1 MVACGGRRRARSEET
16 RSARLSVLA
25 SLLCAAVLEASAA
38 VKCGNGVREEGEQC
52 EDGNVFP
59 GDGCSALCEC
69 EDDPCAFTVGSAV
82 NLASVVSAL
91 RPGPPFASWRLR
103 LCVWYLVSCL

>member
-1 MVACGGRRRARSEET
+1 MLFFS
-16 RSARLSVLA
+16 L
-25 SLLCAAVLEASAA
+25 LLCAAVLEASAA
-38 VKCGNGVREEGEQC
+38 VTCGNGVQEEGEQC

-69 EDDPCAFTVGSAV
+69 EDDPCAFTVGSAI